1 MSLPTADEFREELL
15 RMMHE
20 AFKQN
25 RLHVDINAGELH
37 RRLGAYPSTNHRMP
51 LCCTVMKAA
60 IDEDAGDK
68 ILKQPE
74 RGQGA
79 SLTVRYV
86 LPRPA

>member
-1 MSLPTADEFREELL
+1 
-15 RMMHE
+15 
-20 AFKQN
+20 
-25 RLHVDINAGELH
+25 
-37 RRLGAYPSTNHRMP
+37 MP